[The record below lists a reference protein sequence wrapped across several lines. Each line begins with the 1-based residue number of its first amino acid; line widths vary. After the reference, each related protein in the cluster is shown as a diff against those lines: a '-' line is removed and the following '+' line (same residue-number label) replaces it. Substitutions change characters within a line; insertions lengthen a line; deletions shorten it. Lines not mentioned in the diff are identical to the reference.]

1 MFTIAATDN
10 DISPN
15 NMITY
20 SLLNSADD
28 RFAISSTTGE
38 ISVEKSTGSS
48 IDFETD
54 SNHEITVEASD
65 GTLAG
70 TATVLILIGD
80 VNDNSPTFLQS
91 PYTISVL
98 EIVAIGTTILVVQV
112 SVHLCLE
119 QCCQMGN
126 YQLCQLNY

>member
-20 SLLNSADD
+20 SLLTTADD
-28 RFAISSTTGE
+28 RFSINSTTGE
-38 ISVEKSTGSS
+38 ISVEKSTGNS
-48 IDFETD
+48 IDFETG
-54 SNHEITVEASD
+54 SNHEILVKASD

-80 VNDNSPTFLQS
+80 VNDNPPIFLQS
-91 PYTISVL
+91 AYTISVS
-98 EIVAIGTTILVVQV
+98 EMVAIGTTILAVQV
-112 SVHLCLE
+112 SVHLCLD
-119 QCCQMGN
+119 N
-126 YQLCQLNY
+126 SVAR